1 MRNKRNICECEPF
14 YYSTQVL
21 TRAKRRKISS
31 RVSIEDLPNEI
42 LLKIFTYLEFKDLG
56 YCAQISQRFR
66 GISQSPS
73 LWETVIENNQTIPA
87 GFILHALTLGC
98 KYLHLENST
107 ITVTNESDY
116 VMHKL
121 PKDNQVKHLNLRNFQ
136 DHCDDSTKLM
146 IACRSL
152 EKLSLSS
159 LDFNKARFVPSI
171 ERNGSTL
178 KTLDLSDCSGL
189 TFRQIQRIFT
199 ACQKLEVVDLSCTDY
214 FKISKISEECISF
227 ICEALPAKFTQK
239 LNFSGLPL
247 QDYQLKRLITRCE
260 NISELALCKTL
271 ISGNYTDSL
280 PSKIQKKFC
289 CHQLSSFARKN
300 VATWRLRTNKDGKK
314 EIIIVSLG
322 RRLP

>member
-21 TRAKRRKISS
+21 TRAKRKKISS
-31 RVSIEDLPNEI
+31 RYSIEDLPNEI
-42 LLKIFTYLEFKDLG
+42 LLKIFNYLEFKDLG
-56 YCAQISQRFR
+56 YCAQISHRFR
-66 GISQSPS
+66 EISRSPS

-87 GFILHALTLGC
+87 GFILHALNLGC

-107 ITVTNESDY
+107 ITVTNDSDY

-159 LDFNKARFVPSI
+159 LDFNKARYIPSI

-189 TFRQIQRIFT
+189 TYKQIQRIFT
-199 ACQKLEVVDLSCTDY
+199 ACHKLEELDLSSTNY
-214 FKISKISEECISF
+214 YKISKLSTQSISF
-227 ICEALPAKFTQK
+227 VCGILPATHIKK
-239 LNFSGLPL
+239 VNLSGLPVK
-247 QDYQLKRLITRCE
+247 DCQLNLLVKRCLKIT
-260 NISELALCKTL
+260 ELCLCKTL
-271 ISGNYTDSL
+271 ITQQYWDSL
-280 PSKIQKKFC
+280 SPTVKNWLQ
-289 CHQLSSFARKN
+289 CHQLSSFGKN
-300 VATWRLRTNKDGKK
+300 VPWVSKNKEGKYK
-314 EIIIVSLG
+314 IIIVSMG
-322 RRLP
+322 KKC

>member
-14 YYSTQVL
+14 YYSNQVL

-31 RVSIEDLPNEI
+31 RYSIEDLPNEI
-42 LLKIFTYLEFKDLG
+42 LLKIFNYLEFKDLG
-56 YCAQISQRFR
+56 YCAQISHRFR
-66 GISQSPS
+66 EISRSPS

-87 GFILHALTLGC
+87 GFILHALNLGC

-107 ITVTNESDY
+107 ITVTNDSDY

-159 LDFNKARFVPSI
+159 LDFNKARYIPSI

-189 TFRQIQRIFT
+189 TYKQIQRIFT
-199 ACQKLEVVDLSCTDY
+199 ACHKLEEIDLSCTNY
-214 FKISKISEECISF
+214 YKISKLSTQSISF
-227 ICEALPAKFTQK
+227 VCGILPATHIKK
-239 LNFSGLPL
+239 VNLSGLPVK
-247 QDYQLKRLITRCE
+247 DCQLNLLIKRCLKIT
-260 NISELALCKTL
+260 ELCLCKTL
-271 ISGNYTDSL
+271 ITQQYWDSL
-280 PSKIQKKFC
+280 SPTVKNWLQ
-289 CHQLSSFARKN
+289 CHQLSSFGKN
-300 VATWRLRTNKDGKK
+300 VPWVSKNKEGKYK
-314 EIIIVSLG
+314 IIIVSLG
-322 RRLP
+322 KKC